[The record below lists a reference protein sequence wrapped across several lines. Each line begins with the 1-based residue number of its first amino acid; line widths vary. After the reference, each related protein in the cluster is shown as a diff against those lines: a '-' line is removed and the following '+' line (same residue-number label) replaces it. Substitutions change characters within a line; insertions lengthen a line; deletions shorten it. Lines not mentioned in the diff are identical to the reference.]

1 MHGFSRSVLMS
12 LAFMVA
18 LTSAQAVEPPVSTRA
33 QREMQI
39 HKVPQLGLEIWVENQ
54 PPWEV
59 ELKKAKTLQTFV
71 AQSPPDYYPP
81 AVMTYLTVP
90 GRSVEA
96 AVLAGVAK
104 TAIRQAAENY
114 RVTPTVRVVL
124 EPQPARYGS
133 LTGYESSF
141 EGWANG
147 EAVEVKVFVGHV
159 PGSAPVAMQVYTL
172 RGKLA
177 HLSEPIRRAWTNVKY
192 LR

>member
-1 MHGFSRSVLMS
+1 MRRVPTL
-12 LAFMVA
+12 LLVA
-18 LTSAQAVEPPVSTRA
+18 LACLPTTNAAAADPAPATRA
-33 QREMQI
+33 QREMRI
-39 HKVPQLGLEIWVENQ
+39 HKVDELGLEIWVEHQ
-54 PPWEV
+54 PPWDA
-59 ELKKAKTLQTFV
+59 ELTKAKSLPAFV
-71 AQSPPDYYPP
+71 VQSPPDYYPP

-90 GRSVEA
+90 GRVA
-96 AVLAGVAK
+96 DVKALAGVAK

-114 RVTPTVRVVL
+114 RVAPTVRVGL
-124 EPQPARYGS
+124 QPQPARYGV

-159 PGSAPVAMQVYTL
+159 PGHAPVAMQVYTL

-177 HLSEPIRRAWTNVKY
+177 HLSEPVRRAWTKIKY